1 MSLLS
6 DWREFAYQN
15 HDDRTAD
22 GKKFWQGYFDQEKA
36 VYQEILADPD
46 HPVSGTV
53 AELADK
59 YNMDLNYFTG
69 YLDGI
74 NDSLKNPNPIE
85 EMDENTVVNLD
96 YDIEKLYYNMCA
108 ARADWLYNLPQWD
121 NLLTEDRRHE
131 IFLEQRKSNTVV
143 KPPKVGRNDPCPCG
157 SGKKYKKCCGRN
169 A

>member
-36 VYQEILADPD
+36 VYEEILADPD

-59 YNMDLNYFTG
+59 YREAGIRRTEELSLEAAAAKWAEEAEKHSPRMIRNKKG
-69 YLDGI
+69 YQ
-74 NDSLKNPNPIE
+74 
-85 EMDENTVVNLD
+85 
-96 YDIEKLYYNMCA
+96 A
-108 ARADWLYNLPQWD
+108 AGAAIGQLPDD
-121 NLLTEDRRHE
+121 NTEDN
-131 IFLEQRKSNTVV
+131 I
-143 KPPKVGRNDPCPCG
+143 
-157 SGKKYKKCCGRN
+157 
-169 A
+169 